1 MQNET
6 RKLSPADMSLLTW
19 AADHIAASDLLELV
33 NDSVQ
38 WGPAPTL
45 KGPLYKISRRAIH
58 PVAWNA
64 LIELKSWGGGSIAD
78 DAEQYNELL
87 IADAA
92 LLELILLAIRRL
104 IDALMGQAERD
115 ADAATATIATH
126 QTLAVRK
133 NRQRLALE
141 DQCFELR

>member
-1 MQNET
+1 M
-6 RKLSPADMSLLTW
+6 
-19 AADHIAASDLLELV
+19 
-33 NDSVQ
+33 
-38 WGPAPTL
+38 
-45 KGPLYKISRRAIH
+45 
-58 PVAWNA
+58 
-64 LIELKSWGGGSIAD
+64 
-78 DAEQYNELL
+78 